1 MISLLHTLFILTC
14 INNVN
19 FINEPDVSVSGYI
32 YIMQN
37 VISFKEDSQLMRSP
51 FKNQSI
57 VVVKGSVTAI
67 PGKRYIPIKRIP
79 IKSIVM
85 TSSND
90 NGYFN
95 VVLTK
100 GKYTFFIL
108 QDGNLYNNNFSG
120 SGFFSS
126 HEIRQPINN
135 FSFEYYNDI

>member
-1 MISLLHTLFILTC
+1 MISLLHTLFLLTC
-14 INNVN
+14 LNNYYFINN
-19 FINEPDVSVSGYI
+19 PDVSVSGYI
-32 YIMQN
+32 YKMQN
-37 VISFKEDSQLMRSP
+37 VRSFKEDSQLMRLP

-79 IKSIVM
+79 IKSIIM

-135 FSFEYYNDI
+135 FLFVYHNDI